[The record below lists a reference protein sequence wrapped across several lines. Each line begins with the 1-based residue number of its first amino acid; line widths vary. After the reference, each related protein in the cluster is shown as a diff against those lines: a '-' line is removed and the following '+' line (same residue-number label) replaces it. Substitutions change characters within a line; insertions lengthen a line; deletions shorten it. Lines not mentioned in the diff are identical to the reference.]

1 MEWEGSKYMIKLIVT
16 DMDGTLLDDK
26 GDMPKD
32 FNEVFKS
39 IIDKDIRF
47 GVASGRQYYTLK
59 HAFKDIKQDLVYV
72 AENGALVM
80 YEGEE
85 LYANT
90 IDKDYIKEILRDMEG
105 IKDVF
110 PVLCGKKSAYI
121 NTDSEDII
129 KHAKKYYRELAIV
142 KDFNNIKDEI
152 LKIAIL
158 DLGGAAENINK
169 IIFPKWKDRLKVT
182 VSSFEWLDLYN
193 LDANKGE
200 AIRLI
205 QKKFNIDEKET
216 AVFGDYFNDIE
227 MLGAGYYSYA
237 MENAPQE
244 VKKHA
249 RFIAKSNKENG
260 VLEKIKE
267 II

>member
-1 MEWEGSKYMIKLIVT
+1 MIRLIVT

-39 IIDKDIRF
+39 IIDKDIKF

-59 HAFKDIKQDLVYV
+59 HAFKDINHDLVYI

-80 YEGEE
+80 YKGEE
-85 LYANT
+85 LYANI
-90 IDKDYIKEILRDMEG
+90 IDKDYIKEILSDMEG
-105 IKDVF
+105 IEDVF
-110 PVLCGKKSAYI
+110 PVLCGKKSGYI
-121 NTDSEDII
+121 STDRPDIL
-129 KHAKKYYRELAIV
+129 KHAKKYYRELTVV
-142 KDFNNIKDEI
+142 KDFNKVEDEI
-152 LKIAIL
+152 LKIATL
-158 DLGGAAENINK
+158 DLSGAAENINK
-169 IIFPKWKDRLKVT
+169 IILPKWKDRLKVT

-193 LDANKGE
+193 LDANKGK

-205 QKKFNIDEKET
+205 QKRLNIDEKET

-237 MENAPQE
+237 MENAPEE
-244 VKKHA
+244 VKRHA

-267 II
+267 IISSDS